1 MDKLITVV
9 LITLSTSIF
18 SQNQIAKEVLERL
31 STTTKSY
38 ENMSIEFD
46 LILENKN
53 QNIKDRQQGT
63 LVLAGEKF
71 QLTMGNQTI
80 INNGESQWIYLS
92 DMNEVQIINHNPED
106 KIMTPNK
113 LFSIYEEGYKY
124 TYIGAE
130 TENGKRLQI
139 IDLFPKESNAFMKV
153 TLAVDAAKNQLHKI
167 TVHDKNGGTYTYLI
181 NSFLINKTV
190 KPFTFNTSDFP
201 KVEVID
207 LR

>member
-1 MDKLITVV
+1 MNKLIPIILLALNT
-9 LITLSTSIF
+9 TIF
-18 SQNQIAKEVLERL
+18 AQEQVAKEVLNRL

-71 QLTMGNQTI
+71 QLTMDNQTI
-80 INNGESQWIYLS
+80 INNGESQWIYLA

-124 TYIGAE
+124 TYVGAE
-130 TENGKRLQI
+130 SKKGKRLQI
-139 IDLFPKESNAFMKV
+139 INLFPKESQEFMKINI
-153 TLAVDAAKNQLHKI
+153 AVDAVKNQLEKI
-167 TVHDKNGGTYTYLI
+167 TIYDKNGGSYTYLI
-181 NSFLINKTV
+181 KSFKPNTEI
-190 KPFTFNTSDFP
+190 KPFIFNIADFP
-201 KVEVID
+201 DVEVID